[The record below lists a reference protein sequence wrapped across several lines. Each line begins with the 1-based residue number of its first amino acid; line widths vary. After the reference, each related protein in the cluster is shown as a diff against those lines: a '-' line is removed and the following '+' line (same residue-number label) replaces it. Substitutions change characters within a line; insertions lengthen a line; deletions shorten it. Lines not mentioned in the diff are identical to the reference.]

1 MEEEEVCA
9 TQEPAE
15 EEEEGEEYF
24 AATQEPA
31 AEDTLQPELPR
42 LVLRQ
47 LGCRIGS
54 CRRPSSRLCRDDRSA
69 TDRGYHPCR

>member
-1 MEEEEVCA
+1 MRTISSFCA

-15 EEEEGEEYF
+15 EEEEEEEDF

-31 AEDTLQPELPR
+31 AADTLQPELPR

-47 LGCRIGS
+47 LGSDRVVELHPGS
-54 CRRPSSRLCRDDRSA
+54 ARGDRSA
-69 TDRGYHPCR
+69 TVRGFHAYR

>member
-1 MEEEEVCA
+1 MADEEDFCA

-15 EEEEGEEYF
+15 EEEEEAEHF

-31 AEDTLQPELPR
+31 AADTLQPELPR

-47 LGCRIGS
+47 LGS
-54 CRRPSSRLCRDDRSA
+54 DRVVVEL
-69 TDRGYHPCR
+69 HPDVK